1 MSLLGSEKTELRPL
15 PVGWRWVRL
24 GEVCEIIAGQSP
36 PGETYRKR
44 PEGLPFFQGKA
55 DFGTRHPVPSTWCL
69 SPTKIAEPG
78 DILISVRA
86 PVGPTNVADVKCCI
100 GRGLAAVRP
109 GNMAEREFILAALR
123 LYEPHLAS
131 LGSGSTFSAI
141 KREDIESLEIPLP
154 PIAEQQRIAAILGE
168 QLAAV
173 ARARSATEAELEAA
187 EALPATYLRAVF
199 NSPDAQRWPRTRLGE
214 VICQRQEIV
223 HPHDRPN
230 GRATFVGLEHI
241 EPATGH
247 RMGSLDVEMSELTGR
262 KPRFYKG
269 NIVYGYLR
277 PYLNKLWVAEF
288 DGLCSVDQYV
298 YVVDPKK
305 ADTFFIASFMRSP
318 VYLERA
324 PVGVTPGYLPRIRT
338 EEVASVEFN
347 VPPLPEQR
355 RITAKLSEQ
364 EASAERLRQTL
375 TEQLDAVNTLPAAL
389 LRRAFSGE
397 L

>member
-1 MSLLGSEKTELRPL
+1 M
-15 PVGWRWVRL
+15 RL

-36 PGETYRKR
+36 PSETYRKR

-55 DFGTRHPVPSTWCL
+55 DFGIRHSVPSTWCV

-100 GRGLAAVRP
+100 GRGLAAIRP

-123 LYEPHLAS
+123 LYEPRLAS

-141 KREDIESLEIPLP
+141 KREDLESLELPLP
-154 PIAEQQRIAAILGE
+154 SIAEQQRIAAIVGE

-173 ARARSATEAELEAA
+173 ERARSATEAQVEAA
-187 EALPATYLRAVF
+187 KALPAAYLRAVF
-199 NSPDAQRWPRTRLGE
+199 NSPDAQWWPKTRLGE
-214 VICQRQEIV
+214 VIRQRQEIV

-230 GRATFVGLEHI
+230 GRATFVGLEYI
-241 EPATGH
+241 ERATGH
-247 RMGSLDVEMSELTGR
+247 RIGSLDLEMSELTGR

-269 NIVYGYLR
+269 DVVYGYLR
-277 PYLNKLWVAEF
+277 PYLNKLWVAEC

-298 YVVDPKK
+298 YTVDQKK
-305 ADTFFIASFMRSP
+305 ADIFFIASFMRSP

-324 PVGVTPGYLPRIRT
+324 PINVTPGYLPRIRT
-338 EEVASVEFN
+338 EEVAGVELN
-347 VPPLPEQR
+347 LPPLPEQR
-355 RITAKLSEQ
+355 RIASQLSAQ
-364 EASAERLRQTL
+364 MASAERLRRTL
-375 TEQLDAVNTLPAAL
+375 AEQLDVIDALPTAL
-389 LRRAFSGE
+389 LRRAFRGT